1 MSIRKGN
8 KIIAGSGGSG
18 DGDSI
23 KNQNLVSPITKVY
36 DWIGTLEEYE
46 DQQVAELHPTWVC
59 FILDDT
65 TPKDKNLYTN
75 RNVGDIFFTTRL
87 DEILNGAVE
96 CDGNTYSFEDFTGEQ
111 SIGNLLKDGKIPYV
125 SLSEYA
131 TLLNTNGVVGVFG
144 WDGGNDVEFRV
155 PTIKDVFLEAG
166 EASEIGEFLPQ
177 DVKLP
182 NITGT
187 LYYAKD
193 TSFSS
198 NPTLITNWT
207 QNQSG
212 DGNQPGLSGSMSTLR
227 SGYGT
232 FDASRSS
239 VVYSGDGTDTLIQ
252 PKSIKY
258 RAMVQLSIGFT
269 DEAVETCLEVREDV
283 AEAQN
288 EIEEVKN
295 DITEL
300 KEYDYVI
307 DWQVPNAENNYVWYR
322 KYKSGWVEQGG
333 YCYASGSAAVS
344 ISYPI
349 ELTRAE
355 IPLTNPQYSYE
366 SQVFL
371 KGIQV
376 QTVSTTGFTCRG
388 KAVSSSNA
396 VWENSDFCWQVSGM
410 AAE

>member
-1 MSIRKGN
+1 MSIRKGS

-46 DQQVAELHPTWVC
+46 EQQVATSHPDWVC

-65 TPKDKNLYTN
+65 KQYNHQLTN
-75 RNVGDIFFTTRL
+75 RNVGDIFYTLRK
-87 DEILNGAVE
+87 DEELNGAVE
-96 CDGNTYSFEDFTGEQ
+96 CNGNTYDFTDFEGKE
-111 SIGNLLKDGKIPYV
+111 SISNLLKANKLPYI
-125 SLSEYA
+125 SLSEYI
-131 TLLNTNGVVGVFG
+131 TQLETTNGTVGVFG
-144 WDGGNDVEFRV
+144 WDGGETTTFRV
-155 PTIKDVFLEAG
+155 PKLEDIFVEAG
-166 EASEIGEFLPQ
+166 EVSEIGDYIPQ

-239 VVYSGDGTDTLIQ
+239 DVYSGDGTDTLIQ

-258 RAMVQLSIGFT
+258 RPMIQLSTGFA
-269 DEAVETCLEVREDV
+269 DEAVETCQSVKADV
-283 AEAQN
+283 EN
-288 EIEEVKN
+288 
-295 DITEL
+295 L
-300 KEYDYVI
+300 KETKANIVDVPDLVIPDYAN
-307 DWQVPNAENNYVWYR
+307 PTRPENDTIYLANKTYLATL
-322 KYKSGWVEQGG
+322 SCG
-333 YCYASGSAAVS
+333 SGSNNQILISQNSDMSNSIAIAGIYITSTGNIFFTVSGIIPKGWYYKVIRPGGAA
-344 ISYPI
+344 IIYPI
-349 ELTRAE
+349 G
-355 IPLTNPQYSYE
+355 Q
-366 SQVFL
+366 
-371 KGIQV
+371 
-376 QTVSTTGFTCRG
+376 
-388 KAVSSSNA
+388 
-396 VWENSDFCWQVSGM
+396 
-410 AAE
+410 